1 MPKRQLIDIFKK
13 INRQGPIHP
22 TKPNLGHC
30 WVYFGYYNERRRMP
44 EWTFEGEKLIPY
56 RVTYELITGKMWP
69 NGFIAIHSCDNR
81 KCCNPEHYVPGTIAE
96 NNADKELRG
105 QAGGLSHR
113 DVRIIRFLLALD
125 ITRKAVAELMEVS
138 VSTINAI
145 AQGKAHVRTEDVAY
159 KPTESESESANP

>member
-1 MPKRQLIDIFKK
+1 
-13 INRQGPIHP
+13 
-22 TKPNLGHC
+22 
-30 WVYFGYYNERRRMP
+30 MP